1 MNWNEINQ
9 QAKERFHGACR
20 VCRVCNGATCAGEM
34 PGMGGV
40 GTGSSFSANVEALA
54 SYKMVLR
61 TIHDATDP
69 AIGLSLFG
77 HELQTPILGAAVA
90 GTRINMSSAVTELEL
105 AQAMI
110 GGCVQAGSLG
120 MIGDGPD
127 PTLYST
133 GLGVLAAQHGR
144 GIAIIKP
151 RPADQ
156 IIARIRQAEE
166 AGAWA
171 VGVDIDAAGIINMTR
186 AGQLVRPHPLE
197 AWQEIISQTRLPFV
211 LKGVM
216 TADEAELAL
225 DAGAEA
231 IVVSNHGGRILDH
244 LPGTAEVLP
253 EIAEAVRGDLTI
265 LVDGGIRS
273 GVDVL
278 KMLALGADAVLIGR
292 PLAIAAVGG
301 GAEAVGALI
310 ARYTDEL
317 RSAMILTGCES
328 LAVVDEGLLY
338 G

>member
-1 MNWNEINQ
+1 MNWTEINQ
-9 QAKERFHGACR
+9 LAKERFGGACR
-20 VCRVCNGATCAGEM
+20 VCRVCNGVVCAGEM

-40 GTGSSFSANVEALA
+40 GTGLSFSANLEALA
-54 SYKMVLR
+54 AYKVVLK
-61 TIHDATDP
+61 TIHDVTDP
-69 AIGLSLFG
+69 AVSLALFG

-90 GTRINMSSAVTELEL
+90 GTRINMNSAVTELEL

-110 GGCVQAGSLG
+110 GGCARSGSVG

-127 PTLYST
+127 PTLYAT
-133 GLGVLAAQHGR
+133 GLDVLAAEHGR

-151 RPADQ
+151 RPKDQ

-186 AGQLVRPHPLE
+186 AGQPVRPYPAE
-197 AWQEIISQTRLPFV
+197 SWQEIIGQTSLPFV

-216 TADEAELAL
+216 TADEAEAAL

-231 IVVSNHGGRILDH
+231 IVVSNHGGRVLDH

-253 EIAEAVRGDLTI
+253 DIAEAVRGELTI
-265 LVDGGIRS
+265 LVDGGVRS

-292 PLAIAAVGG
+292 PLAIAAIGG
-301 GAEAVGALI
+301 GTDAVAALI
-310 ARYTDEL
+310 ARFTDEL
-317 RSAMILTGCES
+317 RSAMILTGCDS
-328 LAVVDEGLLY
+328 LASIDEGILY
-338 G
+338 A

>member
-1 MNWNEINQ
+1 MNWNEVNQ
-9 QAKERFHGACR
+9 RAKERFNGACR
-20 VCRVCNGATCAGEM
+20 VCRVCNGVACAGEM

-40 GTGSSFSANVEALA
+40 GTGASFTANIEALA
-54 SYKMVLR
+54 SYKVVLK
-61 TIHDATDP
+61 TLHEVTDP
-69 AIGLSLFG
+69 AVSLTLFG
-77 HELQTPILGAAVA
+77 RELETPILGAAVA
-90 GTRINMSSAVTELEL
+90 GTRINMNSPMTEMEL

-110 GGCVQAGSLG
+110 GGCAQAGSLG
-120 MIGDGPD
+120 MVGDGPD
-127 PTLYST
+127 PALYAA
-133 GLGVLAAQHGR
+133 GIEVLAAGQGR

-151 RPADQ
+151 RPMDQ
-156 IIARIRQAEE
+156 ILVRIRQAEA

-171 VGVDIDAAGIINMTR
+171 IGVDIDAAGIINMTR
-186 AGQLVRPHPLE
+186 AGQPVRPYPPE
-197 AWQEIISQTRLPFV
+197 AWQEIISQTELPFV

-216 TADEAELAL
+216 TADEAELAM

-253 EIAEAVRGDLTI
+253 EIAETARGELTI

-278 KMLALGADAVLIGR
+278 KMLALGADAVLVGR

-301 GAEAVGALI
+301 GTDAVATLV

-328 LAVVDEGLLY
+328 LGSIDESVLY